1 MGGFFSNY
9 ITQQNLSQGL
19 TIKVKKT
26 GRMKGPDLSD
36 PALKAIG
43 DEMLKAQ
50 FQRWDDGL
58 NANGNQAKK
67 LSMKYFFEKRKFTGQ
82 NAPIRDMKMT
92 GETIKNFSLRRAS
105 QGQIRAENTSRV
117 CRGKAQRAQKVEEMI
132 GFAGSDQIAVFRATQ
147 LQYGIHL
154 QKAWIP
160 IG

>member
-1 MGGFFSNY
+1 MGSFQAY
-9 ITQQNLSQGL
+9 LTQQSLRQPL
-19 TIKVKKT
+19 TVKVKKT

-36 PALKAIG
+36 PALKQIG

-50 FQRWDDGL
+50 FRRWDDGL
-58 NANGNQAKK
+58 NANGSQAKK
-67 LSMKYFFEKRKFTGQ
+67 LSFKYFKEKQKYTGQ
-82 NAPIRDMKMT
+82 TSPIRDMKMT
-92 GETIKNFSLRRAS
+92 GETIKNFTLRRAS

-117 CRGKAQRAQKVEEMI
+117 CRGKAQRAQKAEEMI